1 MNESTHH
8 LQDMIGLFYVVRN
21 VLIQHS
27 STLLGGSN
35 HLPITTCTKIVY
47 EKQVRYLCLHKKLV
61 R

>member
-1 MNESTHH
+1 